1 MVSIYPYEYEGTLYC
16 FFLKISQPTQG
27 TVAQNILPGSL
38 TVYINKLKY
47 FATSQISRVREYAD
61 SVQVVSC
68 HRIRSFNEDDDICV
82 FLVDRN
88 EIPDTNIC

>member
-1 MVSIYPYEYEGTLYC
+1 MRFSSWVTHGIYKQAKMFCDTR
-16 FFLKISQPTQG
+16 
-27 TVAQNILPGSL
+27 
-38 TVYINKLKY
+38 
-47 FATSQISRVREYAD
+47 ISRVREYAD